1 MFGKTRKQLQAE
13 IDKLKADWAQD
24 QAISKDLLDF
34 RTEECK
40 ALSVRCAVLE
50 ASLADAKALL
60 GAIATA
66 IAHEDPDY
74 VTAAPSTDKPRIIKD
89 ADPELAALLDQEED
103 LRKATTT
110 VWQMADMLSTSTTWI
125 LDLCKE
131 LDIEAVSHSSRL
143 TPRQVALVS
152 HLAEERRKERS

>member
-1 MFGKTRKQLQAE
+1 MFGKTRSQLQAE
-13 IDKLKADWAQD
+13 IDQLKEAWAQD
-24 QAISKDLLDF
+24 QTISKQLLDH

-89 ADPELAALLDQEED
+89 ADPELEAL
-103 LRKATTT
+103 
-110 VWQMADMLSTSTTWI
+110 
-125 LDLCKE
+125 
-131 LDIEAVSHSSRL
+131 
-143 TPRQVALVS
+143 
-152 HLAEERRKERS
+152 LAEEEELRKDATITVFELARELGLTNAEVVKTCQDCGIAVKSHTSKLTKSEADVVRFQYMEV